1 MIKVVGIVPLI
12 FHMPN
17 STVQDP
23 QPKNPKEQGPK
34 PGYEQS
40 KIPHPGLTEDMNE
53 KPDHGEQ
60 SYKGF
65 NRLQDRVAL
74 ITGADSGIGKA
85 VAIAF
90 AREGADVLLSYLPEE
105 EQDGADTAQWVE
117 KAGRK
122 VAKLP
127 GDLRE
132 ESYCEDLVARALA
145 DFGKLDLLVNVAGFQ
160 MTHDKIEDFTTE
172 EFDHTF
178 KTNVYALFWLARAA
192 LPKMKSG
199 SAIINTA
206 SIQAYDPSPNLLPY
220 AATKSA
226 IVSLTKT
233 LSQIGM
239 KQGVRANAVAP
250 GPVWTPLIPATMP
263 EEKVKSFGKDTS
275 FERAAQPVEIS
286 PVFVFLASNEAR
298 FVSGEVYGVT
308 GGQTPY

>member
-1 MIKVVGIVPLI
+1 MSK
-12 FHMPN
+12 
-17 STVQDP
+17 STVQNP

-40 KIPHPGLTEDMNE
+40 KIPHPGLTADMKQ

-105 EQDGADTAQWVE
+105 EQDAADTAQWVE
-117 KAGRK
+117 KTGRK
-122 VAKLP
+122 VVKVP

-132 ESYCEDLVARALA
+132 ESYCDNLVARALA

-160 MTHDKIEDFTTE
+160 MTHDNIEDFTTD

-178 KTNVYALFWLARAA
+178 KTNVYALFWLVRAA
-192 LPKMKSG
+192 LPKMKPG

-220 AATKSA
+220 AATKAA

-263 EEKVKSFGKDTS
+263 EEKVKSFGKDTV